1 MSTSGDDATDL
12 PWSSVSP
19 SAMAAMPA
27 FATRQSHEEWMSLHM
42 NAKLPLVFDGRVSW
56 LGTKRQSMTGCR

>member
-19 SAMAAMPA
+19 SAMAAMLA
-27 FATRQSHEEWMSLHM
+27 FATRQSHEESMSLRM
-42 NAKLPLVFDGRVSW
+42 NAKLPPLFDGRVHG
-56 LGTKRQSMTGCR
+56 LATRRQSMTGCR